1 MTPMVQESTT
11 RDLRKHNRSRVLRAI
26 IRDGETTRGQL
37 ASSTGLSLAT
47 VTNVV
52 GDLANEGLVHETG
65 MLPSEGGRPTITLSA
80 RPEGAHFIGA
90 DVGEHGVTVELF
102 ELALKP
108 LATVFHDIASHSNS
122 PADIS
127 DALTAAIDEVAGRAG
142 VDSIYGVGL
151 GVPGIVEG
159 TGDSLGSTS
168 SREITIYA
176 QSLNW
181 PATRLDAIYERTDL
195 PIFADNGAKT
205 LATAESWFGAT
216 RNINDGLVAL
226 LGRGVGVGI
235 VSGGRVL
242 RGAASSAGE
251 WGHTKISVGGPVCN
265 CGSRGCLEAYVGG
278 AGIARRWREAGA
290 TPSANEEKALGELL
304 DSARTGDTV
313 ATRVLEETIEILGL
327 GLSNLV
333 NLFNPERV
341 VLGGWS
347 GLALSVDSL
356 SQISAA
362 TRQMSLVR
370 PGGQFDIVPAKLGR
384 DAVALGAALLAVE
397 SLIQFSTVKPV
408 PIARA
413 VRSRS

>member
-1 MTPMVQESTT
+1 MAQETTT
-11 RDLRKHNRSRVLRAI
+11 RDLRKRNRSRVLRAI
-26 IRDGETTRGQL
+26 VRDGETTRGQL
-37 ASSTGLSLAT
+37 ASSIGLSLAT

-65 MLPSEGGRPTITLSA
+65 MLPSEGGRPTVTLSA
-80 RPEGAHFIGA
+80 RAEGAYFIGA

-102 ELALKP
+102 DLALEP
-108 LATVFHDIASHSNS
+108 VASVFHDLASHSNT
-122 PADIS
+122 PGDIS
-127 DALTAAIDEVAGRAG
+127 AALTAAIDEVVGKAG

-151 GVPGIVEG
+151 GVPGIVEA
-159 TGDSLGSTS
+159 TGDPLHPDS

-181 PATRLDAIYERTDL
+181 PATRLDAIYGRTDL

-205 LATAESWFGAT
+205 LATAESWFGAA
-216 RNINDGLVAL
+216 RDINDGLVAL
-226 LGRGVGVGI
+226 LGRGVGLGI

-242 RGAASSAGE
+242 QGAASSAGE
-251 WGHTKISVGGPVCN
+251 WGHTKISIGGPICN
-265 CGSRGCLEAYVGG
+265 CGSRGCLESYVGG

-304 DSARTGDTV
+304 ECARAGDIV
-313 ATRVLEETIEILGL
+313 ATRVLDETIEILGL

-341 VLGGWS
+341 VLGGWA
-347 GLALSVDSL
+347 GLALADESL

-362 TRQMSLVR
+362 TRQRSLDR
-370 PGGQFDIVPAKLGR
+370 PGGQFDLVPAKLGR

-397 SLIQFSTVKPV
+397 SLIKFPFTKSVPAST
-408 PIARA
+408 R
-413 VRSRS
+413 RYQS

>member
-1 MTPMVQESTT
+1 MAQETTT

-26 IRDGETTRGQL
+26 VRDGETTRGQL
-37 ASSTGLSLAT
+37 ASSIGLSLAT

-65 MLPSEGGRPTITLSA
+65 MLPSEGGRPTVTLSA
-80 RPEGAHFIGA
+80 RPEGAYFIGA

-102 ELALKP
+102 DLALEP
-108 LATVFHDIASHSNS
+108 VASIFHDLESHSNT
-122 PADIS
+122 PADIA
-127 DALTAAIDEVAGRAG
+127 DALTAAIDEVSEKAG
-142 VDSIYGVGL
+142 VDTIYGVGL
-151 GVPGIVEG
+151 GVPGIVEA
-159 TGDSLGSTS
+159 TGDPLHPES

-181 PATRLDAIYERTDL
+181 PATRLDAIYGRTDL

-205 LATAESWFGAT
+205 LATAESWFGAA
-216 RNINDGLVAL
+216 RDINDGLVAL
-226 LGRGVGVGI
+226 LGRGVGLGI

-251 WGHTKISVGGPVCN
+251 WGHTKISIGGPICN

-278 AGIARRWREAGA
+278 AGIARRWQEAGA
-290 TPSANEEKALGELL
+290 TPSANEERALGELL
-304 DSARTGDTV
+304 EAARSGDIV
-313 ATRVLEETIEILGL
+313 ATRVLDETIEILGL

-333 NLFNPERV
+333 NLFNPERI
-341 VLGGWS
+341 VLGGWA
-347 GLALSVDSL
+347 GLALADDSL

-362 TRQMSLVR
+362 TRQSSLAR
-370 PGGQFDIVPAKLGR
+370 PGGQFDLVPAKLGR

-397 SLIQFSTVKPV
+397 SLIQFPISQPTPV
-408 PIARA
+408 ASARYA
-413 VRSRS
+413 S

>member
-1 MTPMVQESTT
+1 MAQETTT
-11 RDLRKHNRSRVLRAI
+11 RDLRKRNRSRVLRAI
-26 IRDGETTRGQL
+26 VRDGETTRGQL
-37 ASSTGLSLAT
+37 ASSIGLSLAT

-65 MLPSEGGRPTITLSA
+65 MLPSEGGRPTVTLSA
-80 RPEGAHFIGA
+80 RAEGAYFIGA

-102 ELALKP
+102 DLALEP
-108 LATVFHDIASHSNS
+108 VASVFHDLASHSNT

-127 DALTAAIDEVAGRAG
+127 AALTAAIDEVVGKAG

-151 GVPGIVEG
+151 GVPGIVEA
-159 TGDSLGSTS
+159 TGDPLHQDS

-181 PATRLDAIYERTDL
+181 PATRLDAIYGRTDL

-205 LATAESWFGAT
+205 LATAESWFGAA
-216 RNINDGLVAL
+216 RDINDGLVAL
-226 LGRGVGVGI
+226 LGRGVGLGI

-251 WGHTKISVGGPVCN
+251 WGHTKISIGGPICN
-265 CGSRGCLEAYVGG
+265 CGSRGCLESYVGG

-290 TPSANEEKALGELL
+290 TPSANEEKALGEL
-304 DSARTGDTV
+304 
-313 ATRVLEETIEILGL
+313 

-333 NLFNPERV
+333 NLFNPERI
-341 VLGGWS
+341 VLGGWA
-347 GLALSVDSL
+347 GLALAGDAL

-362 TRQMSLVR
+362 TRQRSLDR
-370 PGGQFDIVPAKLGR
+370 PGGQFDLVPAKLGR

-397 SLIQFSTVKPV
+397 SLIEFPFTKSV
-408 PIARA
+408 PAPTR
-413 VRSRS
+413 RYQS

>member
-1 MTPMVQESTT
+1 MAQENTT

-26 IRDGETTRGQL
+26 VRDGETTRGQL
-37 ASSTGLSLAT
+37 ASSIGLSLAT

-52 GDLANEGLVHETG
+52 GDLTNEGLVHETG
-65 MLPSEGGRPTITLSA
+65 MLPSEGGRPTATLSA
-80 RPEGAHFIGA
+80 RADGAHFIGA

-102 ELALKP
+102 DLALEP
-108 LATVFHDIASHSNS
+108 VANVFHDLASHSNT

-127 DALTAAIDEVAGRAG
+127 DALTAAIDQVIEKAG
-142 VDSIYGVGL
+142 VENIYGVGL
-151 GVPGIVEG
+151 GVPGIVEEC
-159 TGDSLGSTS
+159 GDPLHPGS

-181 PATRLDAIYERTDL
+181 PATRLDAIYGRTDL

-205 LATAESWFGAT
+205 LATAESWFGAA
-216 RNINDGLVAL
+216 RDINDGLVAL
-226 LGRGVGVGI
+226 LGRGVGLGI

-251 WGHTKISVGGPVCN
+251 WGHTKVSIGGPICN

-290 TPSANEEKALGELL
+290 MPSANEEKALNELL
-304 DSARTGDTV
+304 KCARAGDTV
-313 ATRVLEETIEILGL
+313 ATRVLNETIEILGL

-333 NLFNPERV
+333 NLFNPERI
-341 VLGGWS
+341 VLGGWA
-347 GLALSVDSL
+347 GLALAENTL

-362 TRQMSLVR
+362 TRQTSLDR
-370 PGGQFDIVPAKLGR
+370 PGGQFDLVPAKLGR
-384 DAVALGAALLAVE
+384 DAIALGAALLAVE
-397 SLIQFSTVKPV
+397 SLIQF
-408 PIARA
+408 PIAKSVPAPTR
-413 VRSRS
+413 RYKL

>member
-1 MTPMVQESTT
+1 MAQETTT
-11 RDLRKHNRSRVLRAI
+11 RDLRKRNRSRVLRAI
-26 IRDGETTRGQL
+26 VRDGETTRGQL
-37 ASSTGLSLAT
+37 ASSIGLSLAT

-65 MLPSEGGRPTITLSA
+65 MLPSEGGRPTVTLSA
-80 RPEGAHFIGA
+80 RAEGAYFIGA

-102 ELALKP
+102 DLALEP
-108 LATVFHDIASHSNS
+108 VASVFHDLASHSNT

-127 DALTAAIDEVAGRAG
+127 AALTAAIDEVVGKAG

-151 GVPGIVEG
+151 GVPGIVEA
-159 TGDSLGSTS
+159 TGDPLHQDS

-181 PATRLDAIYERTDL
+181 PATRLDAIYGRTDL

-205 LATAESWFGAT
+205 LATAESWFGAA
-216 RNINDGLVAL
+216 RDINDGLVAL
-226 LGRGVGVGI
+226 LGRGVGLGI

-251 WGHTKISVGGPVCN
+251 WGHTKISIGGPICN
-265 CGSRGCLEAYVGG
+265 CGSRGCLESYVGG

-304 DSARTGDTV
+304 ESARAGDIV
-313 ATRVLEETIEILGL
+313 ATRVLDETIEILGL

-333 NLFNPERV
+333 NLFNPERI
-341 VLGGWS
+341 VLGGWA
-347 GLALSVDSL
+347 GLALAGDAL

-362 TRQMSLVR
+362 TRQRSLDR
-370 PGGQFDIVPAKLGR
+370 PGGQFDLVPAKLGR

-397 SLIQFSTVKPV
+397 SLIEFPFTKSV
-408 PIARA
+408 PAPTR
-413 VRSRS
+413 RYQS

>member
-1 MTPMVQESTT
+1 MAQETTT

-26 IRDGETTRGQL
+26 VRDGETTRGQL
-37 ASSTGLSLAT
+37 ASSIGLSLAT

-102 ELALKP
+102 DLALDP
-108 LATVFHDIASHSNS
+108 VASIFHDLESHSNT

-127 DALTAAIDEVAGRAG
+127 DALTAAIDEVVEKAG
-142 VDSIYGVGL
+142 VNTIYGVGL
-151 GVPGIVEG
+151 GVPGIVEA
-159 TGDSLGSTS
+159 TGDPLHPES

-181 PATRLDAIYERTDL
+181 PATRLDAIYGRTDL

-205 LATAESWFGAT
+205 LATAESWFGAA
-216 RNINDGLVAL
+216 RDIKDGLVAL
-226 LGRGVGVGI
+226 LGRGVGLGI

-251 WGHTKISVGGPVCN
+251 WGHTKISIGGPICN

-304 DSARTGDTV
+304 ESARSGDIV
-313 ATRVLEETIEILGL
+313 ATRVLDETIEILGL

-333 NLFNPERV
+333 NLFNPERI
-341 VLGGWS
+341 VLGGWA
-347 GLALSVDSL
+347 GLALADDWL

-362 TRQMSLVR
+362 TRQTSLAR
-370 PGGQFDIVPAKLGR
+370 QGGQFDLVPAKLGR

-397 SLIQFSTVKPV
+397 SLIQFPISKPTPVTST
-408 PIARA
+408 RYM
-413 VRSRS
+413 S